1 MIRTRPSNACFDID
15 ENIAYGLEDDL
26 VSSVSALQIACAI
39 AYSRAVRLSD
49 RIFLHHNPVELLLQ
63 DRSKVGLARGA
74 PFPYDFKRKPSGSK
88 NAFRGTVACWVRT
101 LT

>member
-1 MIRTRPSNACFDID
+1 MIKARPSNSCFDID

-26 VSSVSALQIACAI
+26 VGSISAQQIASAI
-39 AYSRAVRLSD
+39 DYSRAVRLSD
-49 RIFLHHNPVELLLQ
+49 RIFLHHEPVALVLQ
-63 DRSKVGLARGA
+63 DRSKAGLARGA

-88 NAFRGTVACWVRT
+88 NAFRATVACWART